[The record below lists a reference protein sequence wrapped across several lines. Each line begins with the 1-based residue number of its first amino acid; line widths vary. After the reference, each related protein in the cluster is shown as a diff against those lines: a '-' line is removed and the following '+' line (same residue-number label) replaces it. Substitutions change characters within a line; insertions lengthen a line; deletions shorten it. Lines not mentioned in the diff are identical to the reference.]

1 MILESHT
8 IHAIENKYLDTVL
21 ELSEF
26 SLLRDYKPHF

>member
-8 IHAIENKYLDTVL
+8 IETKYLDTVL

-26 SLLRDYKPHF
+26 SLLRDYEPHF